1 MHLKNDE
8 RREANPIWLV
18 LGLVFG
24 PGLFMFFLARLWFLA
39 LNFSALKSLPIFSA
53 LVMGVRFDLALL
65 SLVNSPLLL
74 IGIAF
79 WWFKRSS
86 RSLIYLFLL
95 VNLPLLWADLGDA
108 LYFRF
113 TGRRSTFATFQF
125 FSDALDQAAQ
135 ITGHFFYVGLGLA
148 VFTYLVIKLSFALAK
163 KIDSLKLG
171 KGLWVASLGFL
182 VFVFLARGGYQEK
195 PLTPAHAY
203 GAEGSN
209 WAALAL
215 NTGFT
220 ALKSKHK
227 EIEASSYMPDS
238 EVKQIL
244 EAARTPVSLKSYP
257 GQNVV
262 VLLVE
267 SLSLEVMNQ
276 PTDVTPFLNGLK
288 EKSLFFENAFA
299 NGRRSIDAVP
309 SILGSLPA
317 LMNEP
322 FINTDYRANHVRG
335 LPNILAEQG
344 YKSIFFHGGRNGTMF
359 FDVMSA
365 MFGVQSYFG
374 KSEYGRGDDDEAWG
388 VFDGPFLQRVVVELS
403 RAAAPFFSVVFTLS
417 SHNPYKLPESYVY
430 SGPESTSPYLKSISY
445 VDQALKDFFI
455 SAAKEPWF
463 ENTLFMITG
472 DHTGESMDV
481 RFQSELGSYRVP
493 MILYSPSGNIKPRK
507 STKLVQHADISASVM
522 DYLGLLNTSTPPTL
536 IGQSMLSESSS
547 GYVVLKSGEEF
558 ILGLGDKMYALLP
571 KGDLQVKSLPPD
583 FYSGLEPS
591 NLDGAN
597 LIKAL
602 KQYFE
607 KGMTE
612 NKLSP
617 EAWH

>member
-1 MHLKNDE
+1 
-8 RREANPIWLV
+8 
-18 LGLVFG
+18 
-24 PGLFMFFLARLWFLA
+24 
-39 LNFSALKSLPIFSA
+39 
-53 LVMGVRFDLALL
+53 
-65 SLVNSPLLL
+65 
-74 IGIAF
+74 
-79 WWFKRSS
+79 
-86 RSLIYLFLL
+86 
-95 VNLPLLWADLGDA
+95 
-108 LYFRF
+108 
-113 TGRRSTFATFQF
+113 
-125 FSDALDQAAQ
+125 
-135 ITGHFFYVGLGLA
+135 
-148 VFTYLVIKLSFALAK
+148 
-163 KIDSLKLG
+163 
-171 KGLWVASLGFL
+171 
-182 VFVFLARGGYQEK
+182 
-195 PLTPAHAY
+195 
-203 GAEGSN
+203 
-209 WAALAL
+209 
-215 NTGFT
+215 
-220 ALKSKHK
+220 
-227 EIEASSYMPDS
+227 
-238 EVKQIL
+238 
-244 EAARTPVSLKSYP
+244 
-257 GQNVV
+257 
-262 VLLVE
+262 
-267 SLSLEVMNQ
+267 
-276 PTDVTPFLNGLK
+276 
-288 EKSLFFENAFA
+288 
-299 NGRRSIDAVP
+299 
-309 SILGSLPA
+309 
-317 LMNEP
+317 
-322 FINTDYRANHVRG
+322 VRG

-374 KSEYGRGDDDEAWG
+374 KSEYGRVDDDGAWG

-403 RAAAPFFSVVFTLS
+403 RAATPFFSVVFTLS